1 MHDRRLVIWTS
12 PAATWRSTLPPAAL
26 VPPVSSTWLI
36 SNASTSPRQPL
47 RSAHRLT
54 VACRTQTSG
63 DICNKWSENF
73 DEKPHRRALPPKK
86 INCLSPGGSGY
97 PSWYMV
103 PLAHPSPH
111 RKRHFDRFICFRT
124 ARGYVQQTDT
134 RTNHG
139 TSVPTTGCNLCTLCM
154 RCGLVTLAA
163 GEMRCTSSK
172 QVRIQPELSVSDF
185 AVSMPVTLSLS
196 MHNCRHQ

>member
-73 DEKPHRRALPPKK
+73 DEKPHRRALPRKK
-86 INCLSPGGSGY
+86 NKLPFPWGIRVPQLIYGSLGPPESTSQTY
-97 PSWYMV
+97 
-103 PLAHPSPH
+103 
-111 RKRHFDRFICFRT
+111 FDRFIRFST
-124 ARGYVQQTDT
+124 AHGYVQQTDT
-134 RTNHG
+134 HSHKPRNIGTNNRLQSLH
-139 TSVPTTGCNLCTLCM
+139 SVHAM
-154 RCGLVTLAA
+154 R
-163 GEMRCTSSK
+163 
-172 QVRIQPELSVSDF
+172 LSYSCSRWN
-185 AVSMPVTLSLS
+185 AL
-196 MHNCRHQ
+196 H